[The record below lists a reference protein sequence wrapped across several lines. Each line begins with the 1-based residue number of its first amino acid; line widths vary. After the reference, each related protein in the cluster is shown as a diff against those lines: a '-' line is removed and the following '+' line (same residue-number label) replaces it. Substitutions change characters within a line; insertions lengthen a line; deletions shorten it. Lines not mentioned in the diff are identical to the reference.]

1 MSFFFFSDAS
11 AKESTE
17 IKVFDPNLKMSDQE
31 MLNLLKEVD
40 LESHGYKKEQTT
52 KLVSK
57 PGSEKPIYEKSLL
70 FYKEISC
77 SRLREIDQELES
89 LLPGKVNSVYCF
101 RSLKRKRKMNQNRM

>member
-11 AKESTE
+11 ARESTE

-31 MLNLLKEVD
+31 MLDLLKEVD

-101 RSLKRKRKMNQNRM
+101 RSLKRKRKMNQNRT

>member
-11 AKESTE
+11 ARESTE

-57 PGSEKPIYEKSLL
+57 PGLEKPIYEKSLL

-101 RSLKRKRKMNQNRM
+101 RS

>member
-1 MSFFFFSDAS
+1 
-11 AKESTE
+11 
-17 IKVFDPNLKMSDQE
+17 MSDQE
-31 MLNLLKEVD
+31 MLDLLKEVD

-57 PGSEKPIYEKSLL
+57 PGSEKPIYEKSFL

-101 RSLKRKRKMNQNRM
+101 GSLKRKRKMNQNRM

>member
-11 AKESTE
+11 VKESTE

-31 MLNLLKEVD
+31 MLDLLKEVD
-40 LESHGYKKEQTT
+40 LESHGYKKEETT

-57 PGSEKPIYEKSLL
+57 PGSEKPLYEKSFL

-89 LLPGKVNSVYCF
+89 LLPGKL
-101 RSLKRKRKMNQNRM
+101 SLLSSLLNWENVK

>member
-77 SRLREIDQELES
+77 SRLREIDQELER
-89 LLPGKVNSVYCF
+89 LLPGNKVNSIYCF
-101 RSLKRKRKMNQNRM
+101 RS